1 MANFVSYDNNMYS
14 LIFPDVYWFSWFVV
28 CNKINVFFYSI
39 PGPPCQLAF
48 MKGEK
53 NTTKPVRKLFLFFYK
68 TIHLWSSLCNF
79 WPRFSSSYS
88 QKRQSC
94 WKDFLQNDKDLEME
108 SLIISQSL
116 NKYSFWKLRASIF
129 SRGFIL
135 IFFIFLSNI

>member
-1 MANFVSYDNNMYS
+1 MYS

-68 TIHLWSSLCNF
+68 TIHLWSSLCNL
-79 WPRFSSSYS
+79 WPRFSPSQS
-88 QKRQSC
+88 QKRKRFC
-94 WKDFLQNDKDLEME
+94 KDFVQNDKDLEME
-108 SLIISQSL
+108 SLFQRTWINIGSENYECL
-116 NKYSFWKLRASIF
+116 GL
-129 SRGFIL
+129 IL
-135 IFFIFLSNI
+135 ILFIFKQYWKTNSFSFITSLKL